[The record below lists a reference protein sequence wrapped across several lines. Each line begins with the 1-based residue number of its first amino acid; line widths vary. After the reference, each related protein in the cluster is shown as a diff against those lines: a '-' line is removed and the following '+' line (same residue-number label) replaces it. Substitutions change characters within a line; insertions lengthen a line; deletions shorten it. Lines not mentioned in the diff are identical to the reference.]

1 MDRILKSKY
10 KITGKLCESDRSI
23 TYRGSHAE
31 TGANLLIKIFKRSYL
46 NSILTK
52 KLKKDISVLSRLEH
66 PSVPRLLDG
75 DYGWQGF
82 YFVRE
87 FVEGSDFSSAKKP
100 LEVEKARGIAEGIC
114 EALEAAHKSKI
125 VHGNL
130 SPGNIFLEGSKIKV
144 ADFGINAAVNSSIEK
159 LSSTLMEKGSA
170 YLSPEEILGQAPDV
184 SSDIYKLGIFM
195 YLCLTGCLPFS
206 EEKRPVLAA
215 LKKVRCSPQSPS
227 ALNPK
232 VPKFMDDIVMKCLER
247 DPLLRFPSASYV
259 KESLENSAL
268 MLPHCLSIE
277 MPELGIFD
285 NGKKET
291 PEEKKKEA
299 EKKEFEQAEG
309 RKSGRSLFRWM
320 LAAFLASVAGG
331 IIYSLV
337 QILVMGE

>member
-10 KITGKLCESDRSI
+10 KITGKLSESDRSI

-31 TGANLLIKIFKRSYL
+31 TGANLLIKIFKRNYL
-46 NSILTK
+46 NSVLTK

-100 LEVEKARGIAEGIC
+100 LEVEKARSLAEGIC
-114 EALEAAHKSKI
+114 EALEAAHDRGI
-125 VHGNL
+125 IHGNL
-130 SPGNIFLEGSKIKV
+130 TPGNIFLEGSKVRV

-159 LSSTLMEKGSA
+159 LSATLMEKEAA
-170 YLSPEEILGQAPDV
+170 YLSPEEVMGQAPDV
-184 SSDIYKLGIFM
+184 HSDIYKLGIFM
-195 YLCLTGCLPFS
+195 YLCLTGSLPFS
-206 EEKRPVLAA
+206 EEKSPVLAA
-215 LKKVRCSPQSPS
+215 LKKVRSAPQPPS
-227 ALNPK
+227 AINPK

-247 DPLLRFPSASYV
+247 DPLLRFPSASYARS
-259 KESLENSAL
+259 SLGNSAL
-268 MLPHCLSIE
+268 MLPHFFSIE
-277 MPELGIFD
+277 MPELGILD

-291 PEEKKKEA
+291 PEEKKKES
-299 EKKEFEQAEG
+299 EKKEFETAEG
-309 RKSGRSLFRWM
+309 NKSGISLFRWM